1 MDRAFRWSLW
11 GAMVV
16 AGCGG
21 RTLAGD
27 DTTRSALPEAMNEGD
42 AGDSPG
48 DATTTGGDASPSMS
62 PPVETDGSALPF
74 FVCPPVAPALGAA
87 CDPEGLIC
95 AYDGPGAFCEAFA
108 CVRGRSGQQAPGWQS
123 TRDGC

>member
-1 MDRAFRWSLW
+1 MEGPMDRVLRWGLL

-27 DTTRSALPEAMNEGD
+27 DTVSGSEAMNESDPGD
-42 AGDSPG
+42 AGD
-48 DATTTGGDASPSMS
+48 ATATGGDSSASMTR
-62 PPVETDGSALPF
+62 PVEADATALPF
-74 FVCPPVAPALGAA
+74 FVCPPVAPAPDTA
-87 CDPEGLIC
+87 CDPEGLTC
-95 AYDGPGAFCEAFA
+95 VYAAGAPFCEAFA
-108 CVRGRSGQQAPGWQS
+108 CARGRSGQAPGWQS

>member
-1 MDRAFRWSLW
+1 
-11 GAMVV
+11 MVV

-27 DTTRSALPEAMNEGD
+27 DTVGSGAPGAMNGSD
-42 AGDSPG
+42 AGDSTG
-48 DATTTGGDASPSMS
+48 DATADSSASMTQ
-62 PPVETDGSALPF
+62 PVEDDAAALPF
-74 FVCPPVAPALGAA
+74 FVCPPVAPALDAA

-95 AYDGPGAFCEAFA
+95 AYDGPGPFCEAFA
-108 CVRGRSGQQAPGWQS
+108 CVRGRSGQAPGWQS